1 MLKRILI
8 VVLLVGGF
16 SVVSAAEANAWI
28 VRRVAP
34 VRRVA
39 ARAVVRPYPVARRVV
54 AGPVVRRRVVYS
66 NPVVYSAP
74 PVVYSRPVVHS
85 RPVVYAAPA
94 PVVYGPAVS
103 VSVGGGYY
111 GW

>member
-1 MLKRILI
+1 MLKRILM
-8 VVLLVGGF
+8 VALLVGGF
-16 SVVSAAEANAWI
+16 SMVSASEANAWI

-34 VRRVA
+34 VRRV
-39 ARAVVRPYPVARRVV
+39 VASRVV
-54 AGPVVRRRVVYS
+54 ARPFVGRRVVYS
-66 NPVVYSAP
+66 SPVVYAAP
-74 PVVYSRPVVHS
+74 PVVYA

>member
-1 MLKRILI
+1 MLKRMLI

-34 VRRVA
+34 VRRV
-39 ARAVVRPYPVARRVV
+39 VARRVV
-54 AGPVVRRRVVYS
+54 ARPIIAGPIVRR
-66 NPVVYSAP
+66 PVVYAS
-74 PVVYSRPVVHS
+74 PVVYSRPVVYA
-85 RPVVYAAPA
+85 RPVYAA
-94 PVVYGPAVS
+94 PVVYGPR
-103 VSVGGGYY
+103 VSVGVGFGGYY